1 MGTVRRTE
9 YFDSMSIGIRTR
21 IIDNSGGKKILVWKW
36 VSLLDFEKPSG
47 NEFFVFFQI
56 IINGHPKLF

>member
-9 YFDSMSIGIRTR
+9 YLDSMSIGVRTR
-21 IIDNSGGKKILVWKW
+21 IIDNSGGKKILIWKW
-36 VSLLDFEKPSG
+36 VSLFDFEKPSG
-47 NEFFVFFQI
+47 NGFFVFFQI